1 MPVRVA
7 DLKPCARRVAQR
19 AATPFY
25 AALADL
31 TLAAC
36 EGCQQRLPTVAVLP
50 QPVVEGPR
58 PGGCGG

>member
-1 MPVRVA
+1 MNKTRIIP
-7 DLKPCARRVAQR
+7 LL
-19 AATPFY
+19 TL
-25 AALADL
+25 LAL

>member
-1 MPVRVA
+1 MRPVLA
-7 DLKPCARRVAQR
+7 SLTAI
-19 AATPFY
+19 AA
-25 AALADL
+25 AL

>member
-1 MPVRVA
+1 MRPVLVS
-7 DLKPCARRVAQR
+7 LSVI
-19 AATPFY
+19 AA
-25 AALADL
+25 AL